1 MKISHFFER
10 EYVPTYQ
17 TNSATIK
24 SYRISINKL
33 VKLFDDPT
41 IYEVNLYG
49 SEFVKRLSETNLKL
63 STINKHCRELNA
75 VFMKLGP
82 PCPKNR
88 DAKGLLDYYPYFAPP
103 EFELKDPPEFSDEEF
118 QLLFNAFN
126 NETEYPQHLPV
137 EKRPLF
143 WQAIMIFVSILAVRR
158 EAVLGIE
165 WRDINKKEMYVKIR
179 SEIDKKEKTRFKPI
193 QPLLIEY
200 LEQIRPVHITWNS
213 QNKIFEWSHCDTIW
227 YECWRKAENS
237 AGIKMGLHDIKRFS
251 GELALRA
258 GADVLL
264 LQAHMD
270 HANIKTTL
278 NHYCRPKTRNLV
290 NKIVVP
296 IPNTNQE
303 PEPPTPPTDEKFQHI
318 KIAPAFHFDNVEEFN
333 CFCKKELYRI
343 ENAVKKKLPILQ
355 TANGTVLSIYNPEEK
370 EMSNDNI
377 NKTTNTTG
385 NGNNAG

>member
-1 MKISHFFER
+1 
-10 EYVPTYQ
+10 
-17 TNSATIK
+17 
-24 SYRISINKL
+24 L

-41 IYEVNLYG
+41 IDEVNLYG
-49 SEFVKRLSETNLKL
+49 SEFVRRLIATNSKL

-75 VFMKLGP
+75 IFMKIGP

-88 DAKGLLDYYPYFAPP
+88 DAQNLLKYYPYFAPP

-126 NETEYPQHLPV
+126 NETEYPRYLPH
-137 EKRPLF
+137 EKRPIF
-143 WQAIMIFVSILAVRR
+143 WQTIMIFVSILAVRR

-165 WRDINKKEMYVKIR
+165 WRDINKKEMYAKIR

-193 QPLLIEY
+193 QPILIEY
-200 LEQIRPVHITWNS
+200 LEHIRPSHINWNS
-213 QNKIFEWSHCDTIW
+213 HNKIFEWSHCDTIW
-227 YECWRKAENS
+227 YKCWRRAEDS

-270 HANIKTTL
+270 HSNIKTTL
-278 NHYCRPKTRNLV
+278 NHYCRPKTQNMV

-296 IPNTNQE
+296 IPKNETVTPPPLPPE
-303 PEPPTPPTDEKFQHI
+303 PEPEKLPEVR
-318 KIAPAFHFDNVEEFN
+318 IAPAFQFHSKSEIIQFYLNETNRLEKSDIIV
-333 CFCKKELYRI
+333 RT
-343 ENAVKKKLPILQ
+343 PG
-355 TANGTVLSIYNPEEK
+355 GTVLTILKLEE
-370 EMSNDNI
+370 EENENI
-377 NKTTNTTG
+377 MLQDRIE
-385 NGNNAG
+385 